1 MAGEDRRGAEHTMTV
16 RAPVERVY
24 GLVAAAE
31 DWPRVFP
38 PLVHV
43 DCLER
48 TGRRDVIRVWTVADG
63 EPRGCVSRRVLA
75 PDRRCIGFRREMPA
89 PPLAFLGGRWEFE
102 PVSAR
107 ECRVRLLHE
116 YRAVDDDPRQLAR
129 IGRTVVRRARAELEA
144 LRRSAELGVRGH
156 ELLLSFEDSVRIAGS
171 ADDAYAFV
179 REAQLWSE
187 RLPSAGGAGTVLT
200 TTTRVCGR
208 TPRGWGRA
216 DGTGRDAGRNGT
228 VRVCFPP
235 RRIVYKQTRLPELL
249 SLHTGSWVFTPC
261 GGTVTAT
268 SRHTVVVD
276 PAAIGAVLG
285 AGAGVAQAKDAV
297 RSVLRADSRLTL
309 RYAKEYAE
317 ARCSR

>member
-16 RAPVERVY
+16 RAPVDRVY

-48 TGRRDVIRVWTVADG
+48 TGRRDVIRVWAVADG

-75 PDRRCIGFRREMPA
+75 PDRRCIGFRQEVPA
-89 PPLAFLGGRWEFE
+89 PPVAFLGGRWEFE

-107 ECRVRLLHE
+107 ECRVRLWHE

-144 LRRSAELGVRGH
+144 LRRSAELGVRGN

-171 ADDAYAFV
+171 AGDVYAFV

-187 RLPSAGGAGTVLT
+187 RLPSAGGAAAVLAAGAW
-200 TTTRVCGR
+200 GR
-208 TPRGWGRA
+208 TPCGRGRA
-216 DGTGRDAGRNGT
+216 AVDGRDAGRNDT

-235 RRIVYKQTRLPELL
+235 RRIVFKQTRLPALL
-249 SLHTGSWVFTPC
+249 SLHTGSWLFTPC
-261 GGTVTAT
+261 GDGVTAT
-268 SRHTVVVD
+268 SRHTVAVD

-285 AGAGVAQAKDAV
+285 EGAGVAQAKDVV
-297 RSVLRADSRLTL
+297 RSVLGTDSRLTL

-317 ARCSR
+317 ARCLR

>member
-16 RAPVERVY
+16 RAPVDRVY

-48 TGRRDVIRVWTVADG
+48 TGRRDVIRVWAVADG

-75 PDRRCIGFRREMPA
+75 PDRRCIGFRQEVPA

-107 ECRVRLLHE
+107 ECRVRLWHE

-144 LRRSAELGVRGH
+144 LRRSAELGLRGH

-171 ADDAYAFV
+171 AADAYAFV
-179 REAQLWSE
+179 REAQLWSD
-187 RLPSAGGAGTVLT
+187 RLPSAGGSAAALAA
-200 TTTRVCGR
+200 RAWGR
-208 TPRGWGRA
+208 TPCGRGRA
-216 DGTGRDAGRNGT
+216 GGDGRNAQRNGT

-235 RRIVYKQTRLPELL
+235 RRIVFKQTRLPALL
-249 SLHTGSWVFTPC
+249 SLHTGSWLFTPC
-261 GGTVTAT
+261 GDAVTVT
-268 SRHTVVVD
+268 SRHTVAVD

-285 AGAGVAQAKDAV
+285 EGAGVAQAKDVV
-297 RSVLRADSRLTL
+297 RTALGTDSRLTL

-317 ARCSR
+317 ARCLR